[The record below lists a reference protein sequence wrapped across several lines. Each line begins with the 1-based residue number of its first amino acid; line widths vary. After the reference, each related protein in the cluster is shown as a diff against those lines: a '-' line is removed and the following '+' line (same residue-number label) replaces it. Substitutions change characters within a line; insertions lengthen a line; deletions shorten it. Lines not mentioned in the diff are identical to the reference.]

1 MSGQPK
7 RLKIGDRTFRKN
19 KKLKYF
25 FIIPMLALF
34 FASCEDAKDDVD
46 TLTTTIEE
54 EPAVLE
60 EYGYILNDFNVVK
73 DTIRNGDTFGAIL
86 DAYGVSQNKIF
97 EVATVFKDSFDV
109 RKLVVG
115 RPYTLLNSKDSL
127 QKTQVF
133 IYEKNRVDY
142 AVIDLRD
149 SIAVYNEKKPVSYVE
164 KEASGIITSS
174 LSQTMAENNLSP
186 YMTERLANIYAWTIN
201 FFALQ
206 TGDNF
211 RVIYTE
217 KYINDTIPA
226 GLDEIKAVYFEHR
239 GRPLYA
245 FNYAPAVDTTNIVA
259 DFYDEEAN
267 NLRRAFLKAPVKFS
281 RISSRYNL
289 KRRIAYYGYKVRP
302 HKGTDFAAPIGTPIL
317 ATADGVVTE
326 STRRGG
332 NGKYV
337 KIRHNSTYET
347 QYLHMKAQ
355 NVKAGEFVRQGDVIG
370 WIGMTGN
377 TGGPHVCYRFWKNGK
392 QVDPFRED
400 LPASKPLD
408 EAYHEDYFG
417 KMNLL
422 KEQLDC
428 ISY

>member
-1 MSGQPK
+1 
-7 RLKIGDRTFRKN
+7 
-19 KKLKYF
+19 
-25 FIIPMLALF
+25 MLWLF
-34 FASCEDAKDDVD
+34 FVSCEDTKDDLE
-46 TLTTTIEE
+46 TLTEIEE
-54 EPAVLE
+54 EVTPVLLE
-60 EYGYILNDFNVVK
+60 EYGYTLNDYNVVR

-86 DAYGVSQNKIF
+86 DAHGVSQNKIF

-115 RPYTLLNSKDSL
+115 KPYVLLNSKDSL
-127 QKTQVF
+127 QQTEVF

-149 SIAVYNEKKPVSYVE
+149 SIAVYNEKKPVSFVE

-174 LSQTMAENNLSP
+174 LSQTMSDNNLSP

-239 GRPLYA
+239 GKPLYA
-245 FNYAPAVDTTNIVA
+245 FNYVPEVDTTNVVA

-267 NLRRAFLKAPVKFS
+267 NLRRSFLKAPVKFS

-302 HKGTDFAAPIGTPIL
+302 HKGTDFAAPIGTEIL

-332 NGKYV
+332 NGKFV
-337 KIRHNSTYET
+337 KIKHNSTYET

-355 NVKAGEFVRQGDVIG
+355 KVKAGEFVRQGDVIG

-392 QVDPFRED
+392 QVDPFKED

-408 EAYHEDYFG
+408 EIYHEDYFS
-417 KMNLL
+417 KMSDL

-428 ISY
+428 IRY